1 MIRAPKP
8 RNPVARALNAKRGS
22 VIPDKRSPDKRAEG
36 GEDDGL
42 SVVFVVAVAKNGVI
56 GAEGGLPWHISSDL
70 KRFKAL
76 TMGKPVVMGRKTWES
91 IGRPLPGRDNIVV
104 TRDAGYE
111 ARGAEVATSV
121 EDALAIAAQRAH
133 ARGAGEI
140 AVIGGAEIYA
150 QSMAY
155 ADVIELTEID
165 AAPAGDARFP
175 EIDPALWAETARE
188 AGERGPRD
196 DHDFSY
202 VTLVR
207 R

>member
-1 MIRAPKP
+1 MSATPAPGAT
-8 RNPVARALNAKRGS
+8 RLCLVAALA
-22 VIPDKRSPDKRAEG
+22 A
-36 GEDDGL
+36 
-42 SVVFVVAVAKNGVI
+42 NGVI
-56 GAEGGLPWHISSDL
+56 GSDGTMPWHLREDL
-70 KRFKAL
+70 RHFRRL
-76 TMGKPVVMGRKTWES
+76 TLDRAVVMGRRTHDS
-91 IGRPLPGRDNIVV
+91 IGRALDRRLNLVLSRRRDLLIAGCEVV
-104 TRDAGYE
+104 PDLDA
-111 ARGAEVATSV
+111 
-121 EDALAIAAQRAH
+121 AIAAAARAGH
-133 ARGAGEI
+133 RELM
-140 AVIGGAEIYA
+140 VIGGAEIYA